1 MKKVILSL
9 IFLLGFSLMS
19 CKKQAESEAKPEAP
33 KNLYIFFTD
42 DLLGEIDLCGC
53 PGRPMG
59 GVARRAKYVQRLVE
73 LGEAVI
79 QLDAGDSFFRFHPS
93 GFPIPESEKEF
104 ARVIAKSSAK
114 MKLDAFNVGV
124 LDMSLGTDFL
134 KELKKQAKPYGD
146 LSLISSNLYD
156 RAMLRP
162 IFETEKVIERA
173 GIRVGVFG
181 LTRETAEIPA
191 NILVREPKATSEQMV
206 KRLREEKGCDLVIG
220 LFNLGLEESKKLV
233 EQVPGINLVIVS
245 GNPQY
250 LWSPELVENTL
261 LVQAGAGGKYLGQ
274 LKIILPLKAEKK
286 ASKEELADLRERLA
300 QLEAQVALL
309 QGEVLKEPAFAE
321 KYNQLKKEKE
331 KVKKELE
338 QRALKFEYNYFL
350 IPLDA
355 DLPVDQEIKVWVVE
369 ALTPAKSQ

>member
-1 MKKVILSL
+1 MKKVIFSL
-9 IFLLGFSLMS
+9 IFLLGFSFLS
-19 CKKQAESEAKPEAP
+19 CKKQEESEEKPEPP
-33 KNLYIFFTD
+33 KSLYIFFAN

-59 GVARRAKYVQRLVE
+59 GVARRAKYVQRLIE
-73 LGEAVI
+73 LGEPVI
-79 QLDAGDSFFRFHPS
+79 QLDAGDSFLRFHPS
-93 GFPIPESEKEF
+93 GFPVPDSEKEF

-114 MKLDAFNVGV
+114 MKLDAFNVGA
-124 LDMSLGTDFL
+124 LDMSLGLEFL
-134 KELKKQAKPYGD
+134 EGLKKETKPYGNLD
-146 LSLISSNLYD
+146 LISSNLYD
-156 RAMLRP
+156 KAMLRP

-206 KRLREEKGCDLVIG
+206 KRLWQEKRCDLVIG

-250 LWSPELVENTL
+250 LWSPELVDNTL

-274 LKIILPLKAEKK
+274 LKISLPLKTGKK
-286 ASKEELADLRERLA
+286 TGKEELADLRERLA
-300 QLEAQVALL
+300 QLDAQIALL
-309 QGEVLKEPAFAE
+309 QGEALKEPAFAE
-321 KYNQLKKEKE
+321 KYNQLKREQEKL
-331 KVKKELE
+331 KKELE
-338 QRALKFEYNYFL
+338 QKALKFEYHHIL
-350 IPLDA
+350 VPLDA
-355 DLPVDQEIKVWVVE
+355 NLPVDQEIKVWVVE
-369 ALTPAKSQ
+369 ALTQAKTH

>member
-19 CKKQAESEAKPEAP
+19 RKKQAASAAKPEAP